1 MEEMRKALEA
11 AQRLIQD
18 LQTELLVKEQ
28 RIVELEDCISA
39 MSSKENLLASNAAD
53 PPEQLSPKKM
63 KKLSLPDNTD
73 SVVCTKSAPNTLI
86 REQPSLPLPQ
96 PSEDLIASPNRSFES
111 RSLHGRHAKSS
122 IDLMTMKLNEGK
134 QASLKTTTLGQ
145 RLAMTARQ
153 RRQVAQT
160 NRSRSPATTAAASRS
175 TGNLQ
180 PAPENNRLAQTMP
193 LQPAPGK
200 PSVDRLSSTLC
211 VEDPRFRLPSMALL
225 IAHDNPQLGK
235 TIRNMVLKQG
245 SVLCMLESHNG
256 KGSSHFLLGDIVFSG
271 DFEAVEHSSYA
282 EQRGSG
288 CIVLSQLYLA
298 VADTKSLQ
306 QRPGLQDIMEI
317 ELPFASRSCDDLE
330 ALENFWK
337 PCRSRVD
344 VILDPYHS
352 NKRWFPYFEGRR
364 KMAPQFRSK
373 GVGYLRLGDDM
384 SNFGTA
390 FLSADGGQTY
400 LDNGACN
407 AMQKPSSLAIVSTAS
422 PLPLGRTKSIRQLVE
437 TSRSNSINE
446 VRDGEEEDEEEV
458 ATVFPVDATALE
470 AAFDAVSQGETV
482 DQVLLDLSQ
491 QMDRLREEHSKW
503 TDRQVALQILQQ
515 TLSKLGERKGL
526 EDLVLKTNSSCG
538 LFSDLFLWLSDCFT
552 RVSHISVLTAAL
564 RLVEVFAPLRALP
577 ASPTLALAWK
587 ALVAE
592 ALYLLRSG
600 NRNVAEAA
608 SQTLLTLHRGGALPL
623 PHIVETIDD
632 ILNGHSSSDKKKAK
646 VVSNTHKVLAWLQ
659 SVLLV
664 ERSQSTLEV
673 PSTILTSHQL
683 FCLLKSVKVL
693 LTHREEPSREA
704 AVNTLALIVSIE
716 VIQMNQQGS
725 RSSSPTDSQPSSPT
739 NSLST
744 KISMWKSILEQA
756 NTSEEK
762 TALWQEML
770 EGNCTES
777 TKAIVKEIIET
788 AAKVGGKIL
797 SALCATLS
805 AWVEPQRSSALSV
818 SAGVKSL
825 KRRLSSHCKLK
836 TAASPSALQT
846 QLPNEQ
852 SQSQSSH
859 RDAQQGNSRDHLA
872 SLWYETKLLLKVCPT
887 GQDHWETVMQAVQ
900 GAPACFSGLMAIA
913 EERQISVGSLIRK
926 VLPFDENT
934 SSADQAASAALHLE
948 RIAQED
954 PPVANL
960 AKQIAYIRGTLRVK
974 IADEADFAQARL
986 AIATLSKHLEQLKC
1000 ASDSRSMT
1008 LHDLISSLEV
1018 P

>member
-1 MEEMRKALEA
+1 METSSAISPVSPSRGIEESAMEEMRRALEA

-18 LQTELLVKEQ
+18 LQSELVIKNQ

-39 MSSKENLLASNAAD
+39 MASKENKLLVNAAD
-53 PPEQLSPKKM
+53 PLELSPRKM
-63 KKLSLPDNTD
+63 KKLPLPDNTD
-73 SVVCTKSAPNTLI
+73 SVVCTKSAPNTSI
-86 REQPSLPLPQ
+86 REQPSLTLPQ
-96 PSEDLIASPNRSFES
+96 PSEDLIASPNRS
-111 RSLHGRHAKSS
+111 LHARHAKSS
-122 IDLMTMKLNEGK
+122 IDLMTMKLDEEK
-134 QASLKTTTLGQ
+134 QANLKTTTLGQ

-160 NRSRSPATTAAASRS
+160 NRSRSPAATAAASRS

-180 PAPENNRLAQTMP
+180 PAPENNRLAKTMP
-193 LQPAPGK
+193 LSELLPGK

-211 VEDPRFRLPSMALL
+211 VEDARFRLPSMALL

-271 DFEAVEHSSYA
+271 DFEALGQNSCV

-288 CIVLSQLYLA
+288 CLILSQLYLA
-298 VADTKSLQ
+298 VVDTKSLQ
-306 QRPGLQDIMEI
+306 QRPGIQDIIEI
-317 ELPFASRSCDDLE
+317 ELPFPSQNCDDLE
-330 ALENFWK
+330 ALENFWR

-352 NKRWFPYFEGRR
+352 NQRWFPYFEGRR
-364 KMAPQFRSK
+364 KMAPQFRSR

-400 LDNGACN
+400 LDHGACN
-407 AMQKPSSLAIVSTAS
+407 AMQKPPPLAIVSTAS

-437 TSRSNSINE
+437 TSRSNSVNE
-446 VRDGEEEDEEEV
+446 MRDGEEGEEDI
-458 ATVFPVDATALE
+458 ATAVPVDATALE

-491 QMDRLREEHSKW
+491 QLDRLKEENAKW
-503 TDRQVALQILQQ
+503 TDRQVALQSIQQ
-515 TLSKLGERKGL
+515 TLSKQGERNGL
-526 EDLVLKTNSSCG
+526 EDIVIKTNSGCG
-538 LFSDLFLWLSDCFT
+538 LFSVLFLWLGDCFT

-564 RLVEVFAPLRALP
+564 RLVEIFAPLRALP

-587 ALVAE
+587 ALIAE
-592 ALYLLRSG
+592 TLYLLRSG

-623 PHIVETIDD
+623 THIVETIDD
-632 ILNGHSSSDKKKAK
+632 ILSGHPSNDKKKAK
-646 VVSNTHKVLAWLQ
+646 VASNTHKVLAWLQ

-673 PSTILTSHQL
+673 PVCVLTSHQL

-693 LTHREEPSREA
+693 LAHREEPSREA
-704 AVNTLALIVSIE
+704 AVNTLALIISIE
-716 VIQMNQQGS
+716 IIQINSSQQQES
-725 RSSSPTDSQPSSPT
+725 RSPSPTDSQPTSPT
-739 NSLST
+739 NSLGT
-744 KISMWKSILEQA
+744 KISMWKNILERA
-756 NTSEEK
+756 NTSEDK
-762 TALWQEML
+762 TALWQEIL

-777 TKAIVKEIIET
+777 TKAIVQEIIET
-788 AAKVGGKIL
+788 AKVGGKIL
-797 SALCATLS
+797 SALCATLF
-805 AWVEPQRSSALSV
+805 AWVEPQRSATLSV

-836 TAASPSALQT
+836 TVASPSAQV
-846 QLPNEQ
+846 QLLSEQ
-852 SQSQSSH
+852 SQSQSSR
-859 RDAQQGNSRDHLA
+859 RDAQQGSPQDHLV

-887 GQDHWETVMQAVQ
+887 SQNQWEAVIQAVQ

-913 EERQISVGSLIRK
+913 KERQISVGSLVRK

-934 SSADQAASAALHLE
+934 SSADQASSAALHLE

-954 PPVANL
+954 PSVANL
-960 AKQIAYIRGTLRVK
+960 AKQIGYIRGTLRVK
-974 IADEADFAQARL
+974 IADEADFAQVGR
-986 AIATLSKHLEQLKC
+986 QL
-1000 ASDSRSMT
+1000 SRSA
-1008 LHDLISSLEV
+1008 S
-1018 P
+1018 